1 MKTHRLP
8 SVIHRMYFSF
18 AVMVALLIFTVI
30 LLLSGSNKIHS
41 QLNTLAADALP
52 LVSASNHT
60 SVSLLAA
67 DKVFKDFLTS
77 QDISAMS
84 QYQHNFKQAEQ
95 DYLHAQQ
102 QLADIIIRHPDL
114 ASNMEQLFQLQQ
126 SYFQEAEI
134 AMNNYRTQL
143 LAQTERQQSTRRFQ
157 RLHAKLN
164 SGIKDEV
171 AKQQNFSVKMLAKNY
186 FEKLSE
192 TETVT
197 SDALASENIAVI
209 DQAVKANR
217 KSVNHLGF
225 AYRGIT
231 TQLPD
236 LKPIFDKD
244 VEQYIQD
251 IGRSGGVLDQHFE
264 YITAKDRLYTN
275 IATLAQQIDQAMALL
290 LQFDQKA
297 SHLMNQSISNADTV
311 YQQGLY
317 RALLLGTVVILFA
330 IFIGWR
336 LAHSVRQPLRAT
348 LNTLQALADGNMTQR
363 IPNSKYHEFN
373 QLSQFVNTVANNLQ
387 DILGKINEASN
398 SLTNVSIQNHHLT
411 EQAQQKL
418 NEQRQQTASVAT
430 AMTEMEQ
437 SVAEVTM
444 SAQHTQQKVHD
455 VENASITGRDVMS
468 QNIHSAHELSARLD
482 ESVQAIQQLKSMSN
496 NIGSILDVIRN
507 IADQTNLL
515 ALNAAIEAAR
525 AGEQGRGFAVVADE
539 VRVLAKRTTESTT
552 EIETMIHSLQ
562 QSSNQATTM
571 MQACVSEMNNNIEQ
585 ASDANSAMEEIQALV
600 IEISQM
606 SSQIAQAAEEQ
617 RCTTSDIARNLEDI
631 SLIADSNSQA
641 MTDISLSSH
650 QLESLAQTQQQLVTR
665 FTL

>member
-1 MKTHRLP
+1 MKTPRLP

-18 AVMVALLIFTVI
+18 TVMVALLIFTVV

-77 QDISAMS
+77 QDISAMA

-114 ASNMEQLFQLQQ
+114 APSMEQLFQLQQ

-171 AKQQNFSVKMLAKNY
+171 AEQQNFSVKMLAKNY

-192 TETVT
+192 TEIVT
-197 SDALASENIAVI
+197 SDALASEDIAVI

-236 LKPIFDKD
+236 LKSIFDKD

-317 RALLLGTVVILFA
+317 RALLLGTAVILFA

-336 LAHSVRQPLRAT
+336 RAT

-373 QLSQFVNTVANNLQ
+373 QLSQFINTVANNLQ
-387 DILGKINEASN
+387 DILGKINEASD

-455 VENASITGRDVMS
+455 VETASVTGRDVMT

-482 ESVQAIQQLKSMSN
+482 ESVQAVQQLRSMSS

-585 ASDANSAMEEIQALV
+585 AFDANSAMEEIQALV
-600 IEISQM
+600 IEISQ
-606 SSQIAQAAEEQ
+606 IAQAAEKQ
-617 RCTTSDIARNLEDI
+617 RCTTSDIARNLGDI

-665 FTL
+665 FIL

>member
-1 MKTHRLP
+1 MKTPRLP

-18 AVMVALLIFTVI
+18 TVMVALLIFTVV

-77 QDISAMS
+77 QDISAMA

-114 ASNMEQLFQLQQ
+114 APSMEQLFQLQQ

-171 AKQQNFSVKMLAKNY
+171 AEQQNFSVKMLAKNY

-192 TETVT
+192 TEIVT
-197 SDALASENIAVI
+197 SDALASEDIAVI

-236 LKPIFDKD
+236 LKSIFDKD

-264 YITAKDRLYTN
+264 YITAKDCLYTN

-317 RALLLGTVVILFA
+317 RALLLGTAVILFA

-336 LAHSVRQPLRAT
+336 RAT

-373 QLSQFVNTVANNLQ
+373 QLSQFINTVANNLQ
-387 DILGKINEASN
+387 DILGKINEASD

-455 VENASITGRDVMS
+455 VETASVTGRDVMT

-482 ESVQAIQQLKSMSN
+482 ESVQAVQQLRSMSS

-507 IADQTNLL
+507 IANQTNLL

-585 ASDANSAMEEIQALV
+585 AFDANSAMEEIQALV
-600 IEISQM
+600 IEISQ
-606 SSQIAQAAEEQ
+606 IAQAAEKQ
-617 RCTTSDIARNLEDI
+617 RCTTSDIARNLGDI

-665 FTL
+665 FIL